1 MSDSDRTHLKRFAVF
16 VKSNAEVEAGAM
28 PTEQDLAAMTRF
40 NDELVESGAMLAGE
54 GFLSSADG
62 ARLRYTEGDVR
73 VQTGPFS
80 DPESLVAGYWIIQA
94 ASLSEAIDLM
104 KRAPMGEGTVEIR
117 QVAAAED
124 FGEEFTP
131 ELREREER
139 QRIKM
144 EENARRSAA

>member
-1 MSDSDRTHLKRFAVF
+1 MNDSDRTHLKRFAVL
-16 VKSNAEVEAGAM
+16 VKSNADVEAGEM

-54 GFLSSADG
+54 GLHTSADG

-104 KRAPMGEGTVEIR
+104 KRAPMGEATVEIR
-117 QVAAAED
+117 QVADAED

-139 QRIKM
+139 QRMKM
-144 EENARRSAA
+144 EENARRRAA